1 MISGDVYGCFPKL
14 GQAIQVAEPR
24 TISFLTIRKEL
35 GQNMDTG
42 LPLKRSSDHFHAE
55 FIQVLGLEILLIGQI
70 GENPYEYTVATV

>member
-1 MISGDVYGCFPKL
+1 
-14 GQAIQVAEPR
+14 
-24 TISFLTIRKEL
+24 
-35 GQNMDTG
+35 MDTG